1 MHNTRRAFLQGAGL
15 SAGAVLLG
23 AAPKKPAPSPTPSA
37 PAPLSLVKPRAL
49 KEGDTVALVSPSSY
63 VFDTWRIDLAVTRLA
78 ALGLKTKLGR
88 NAKARHG
95 YMAGT
100 ARERVDDLHE
110 AFADKSVAGVFC
122 LGGGYGTERLLDS
135 LDYGL
140 IRRNPK
146 VLVGYS
152 DITGLHLAIGR
163 KAGLVTFHGP
173 VALAALPPWTLEYF
187 KKALF
192 VAEPIGE
199 LGNPPETDALAPTF
213 PRHTI
218 TSGRARG
225 AIVGGNLTLISTT
238 MGTPYEIDTKGKILF
253 LEDTGEAPYRVDRM
267 LVQLKL
273 AGKLAEAAGI
283 VWGTCTDCTPSNSS
297 FEINLSMS
305 DLLDELLGDL
315 GKPVLAGLV
324 FGHTKEKVTLPM
336 GVECELDAGEKK
348 VTVTEAATVPS
359 LSS

>member
-15 SAGAVLLG
+15 SAGAALLG
-23 AAPKKPAPSPTPSA
+23 GAANKPAPAPTPVA
-37 PAPLSLVKPRAL
+37 PASLPLVKPRAL

-63 VFDTWRIDLAVTRLA
+63 VFDLWRIDLAVERLA
-78 ALGLKTKLGR
+78 ALGLKTKLAR

-100 ARERVDDLHE
+100 ARERVDDLHA
-110 AFADKSVAGVFC
+110 AFADPSIAGVFC

-135 LDYGL
+135 IDYAL

-146 VLVGYS
+146 ILVGYS

-163 KAGLVTFHGP
+163 KAGVVTFHGP
-173 VALAALPPWTLEYF
+173 VAMSALPAWTLEYF

-192 VAEPIGE
+192 SSEPIGE
-199 LGNPPETDALAPTF
+199 LPNPPETEPLAPMF

-218 TSGRARG
+218 VAGRARG
-225 AIVGGNLTLISTT
+225 PIVGGNLTLISTT

-273 AGKLAEAAGI
+273 AGKLSEAAGI
-283 VWGTCTDCTPSNSS
+283 VWGTCTDCVPSNSS
-297 FEINLSMS
+297 FEVNLSMS
-305 DLLDELLGDL
+305 DLLDEILGDL

-336 GVECELDAGEKK
+336 GVACELDAGEKK
-348 VTVTEAATVPS
+348 VVVTEAATVRS
-359 LSS
+359 

>member
-1 MHNTRRAFLQGAGL
+1 MQDTRRTFLRGAGL
-15 SAGAVLLG
+15 AAGAALFG
-23 AAPKKPAPSPTPSA
+23 AVPKKPAPTPA
-37 PAPLSLVKPRAL
+37 PSTPAAPLSLIKPRAL

-63 VFDTWRIDLAVTRLA
+63 IFDLWKIDVAVARLA

-100 ARERVDDLHE
+100 ARERVEDLHE
-110 AFADKSVAGVFC
+110 AFADTAVAGVFC
-122 LGGGYGTERLLDS
+122 LAGGYGSERLLDS

-146 VLVGYS
+146 VLIGYS

-163 KAGLVTFHGP
+163 KAGIVTFHGP
-173 VALAALPPWTLEYF
+173 VAMSALPPWTLEYF

-192 VAEPIGE
+192 SSEPIGE
-199 LGNPPETDALAPTF
+199 LLNPPEPDPLAPVF
-213 PRHTI
+213 PRHTVAP
-218 TSGRARG
+218 GRARG
-225 AIVGGNLTLISTT
+225 PIVGGNLTLISTT
-238 MGTPYEIDTKGKILF
+238 MGTPYEIETKGRILF

-273 AGKLAEAAGI
+273 AGKLSEAAGI
-283 VWGTCTDCTPSNSS
+283 VWGTCTDCVPSNSS

-305 DLLDELLGDL
+305 DLVEEILGDL

-336 GVECELDAGEKK
+336 GVECELDAGGKR
-348 VTVTEAATVPS
+348 VTVTEAATVPA
-359 LSS
+359 

>member
-15 SAGAVLLG
+15 SAGAALLG
-23 AAPKKPAPSPTPSA
+23 AAPKKPTPATPTAAPSSLP
-37 PAPLSLVKPRAL
+37 LVKPRAL

-63 VFDTWRIDLAVTRLA
+63 VFDLWRIDLAVARLA

-110 AFADKSVAGVFC
+110 AFADPSVAGVFC

-135 LDYGL
+135 IDYAL

-146 VLVGYS
+146 ILLGYS

-163 KAGLVTFHGP
+163 KAGVVTFHGP
-173 VALAALPPWTLEYF
+173 VAMSALPAWTLEYF

-192 VAEPIGE
+192 STEPIGE
-199 LGNPPETDALAPTF
+199 LQNPPETDPLAPLF

-218 TSGRARG
+218 AAGRARG
-225 AIVGGNLTLISTT
+225 PIVGGNLTLISTT

-273 AGKLAEAAGI
+273 AGKLSDAAGI
-283 VWGTCTDCTPSNSS
+283 VWGTCTDCAPSNSS
-297 FEINLSMS
+297 FEVNLSMS
-305 DLLDELLGDL
+305 DLLDEILGDL

-336 GVECELDAGEKK
+336 GVACELDAGEKR
-348 VTVTEAATVPS
+348 VVVTEPATK
-359 LSS
+359 